1 VLPNHADRLPFPATP
16 EDMYAMLCLEEL
28 AKLEGCLTQAGMDG
42 YVLVKCGYVI
52 IDVDRVEV
60 VHSGA

>member
-1 VLPNHADRLPFPATP
+1 
-16 EDMYAMLCLEEL
+16 MYAMLCLEEL

-60 VHSGA
+60 IYSGA